1 MASGDTKVTI
11 TNQALILLGADTISS
26 FSDTTNDASTVA
38 NNIYETIKRST
49 VTTPPRGPTTAR
61 GNFLA
66 PELKNN
72 SNPISALI
80 LLSFSFPSAS
90 FPLALL

>member
-38 NNIYETIKRST
+38 NNIYETIKRKTSQ
-49 VTTPPRGPTTAR
+49 V
-61 GNFLA
+61 
-66 PELKNN
+66 
-72 SNPISALI
+72 
-80 LLSFSFPSAS
+80 
-90 FPLALL
+90 